1 MKHSP
6 APYQSPTPHQ
16 HLPSAAE
23 LRRIA
28 VSAAHSAG
36 EPLKTAF
43 RSQMDVESK
52 TSAHDLVTVWDRQT
66 ETTLIEHLSLAVPDS
81 RFTGEEGG
89 PHGSGAV
96 EWIIDPID
104 GTSNFAHG
112 FAMFSIS
119 IAAAFDD
126 VVLAG
131 VVYDPINNLTF
142 SADDRAAYLATSDQ
156 DQTAQDETAQPES
169 ALAETVLHTPQNP
182 ATDEDDAEA
191 RLSLL
196 TSFPGPQDLTHFGDE
211 ALQAFG
217 NLVASYATV
226 RRIVSGA
233 LELCHVAAGWTD
245 VVLHTHTSC
254 WDVAAAQLVL
264 RRAGGSYLPYGSRGQ
279 KSWDG
284 TAADDAHL
292 APGYLGLG
300 PGVEAPTAAG
310 VVARFVR
317 PVGAARV

>member
-1 MKHSP
+1 MDHSLS
-6 APYQSPTPHQ
+6 AMPT
-16 HLPSAAE
+16 AAE
-23 LRRIA
+23 LRSIA

-36 EPLKTAF
+36 EPLKSAF
-43 RSQMDVESK
+43 RSQMDVEQK

-66 ETTLIEHLSLAVPDS
+66 EATLVELLNQAVPDS

-89 PHGSGAV
+89 SHGQGKV

-112 FAMFSIS
+112 FAMFSVS
-119 IAAAFDD
+119 VAAAVND

-142 SADDRAAYLATSDQ
+142 SADDDAAYLSTRGGQ
-156 DQTAQDETAQPES
+156 
-169 ALAETVLHTPQNP
+169 ETVLTPASKVGVP
-182 ATDEDDAEA
+182 ESS
-191 RLSLL
+191 LSLL
-196 TSFPGPQDLTHFGDE
+196 TNFPGPWAVERHGEE

-217 NLVASYATV
+217 NLVATFATA

-233 LELCHVAAGWTD
+233 LELCHLAAGWSD
-245 VVLHTHTSC
+245 AVINCRTSP

-264 RRAGGSYLPYGSRGQ
+264 RRAGGSYRPYGVCGER
-279 KSWDG
+279 SWNGVETEDC
-284 TAADDAHL
+284 HL

-317 PVGAARV
+317 CSAGPGGGEAPLASRPAGTGHHA

>member
-1 MKHSP
+1 MSHSP
-6 APYQSPTPHQ
+6 ASAHNISTHYASTAS
-16 HLPSAAE
+16 LPSAAA
-23 LRRIA
+23 LRSMA
-28 VSAAHSAG
+28 VAAAHTAG
-36 EPLKTAF
+36 EPLKAAF
-43 RSQMDVESK
+43 RSQMDVQQKS
-52 TSAHDLVTVWDRQT
+52 SAHDLVTVWDRKT
-66 ETTLIEHLSLAVPDS
+66 EATLIELLSQALPDS

-89 PHGSGAV
+89 CHGTGAV

-119 IAAAFDD
+119 IAAALDD

-142 SADDRAAYLATSDQ
+142 SADDRAAYLATADQ
-156 DQTAQDETAQPES
+156 G
-169 ALAETVLHTPQNP
+169 ETVLNTA
-182 ATDEDDAEA
+182 ATDDDAADYDRAETH
-191 RLSLL
+191 LSLV
-196 TSFPGPQDLTHFGDE
+196 TSFPGPQEVERCGAE

-217 NLVASYATV
+217 ALVAGYATV

-233 LELCHVAAGWTD
+233 LELCYVAAGWTD
-245 VVLHTHTSC
+245 VVLHTDTRP

-264 RRAGGSYLPYGSRGQ
+264 RRAGGRYLPYGTRGR

-284 TAADDAHL
+284 TEAEDAHL

-300 PGVEAPTAAG
+300 PSAEAPTAAG

-317 PVGAARV
+317 PAEAVGF

>member
-1 MKHSP
+1 MSHSP
-6 APYQSPTPHQ
+6 FSAH

-23 LRRIA
+23 LRKMA
-28 VSAAHSAG
+28 VSAAHTAG
-36 EPLKTAF
+36 EPLKAAF
-43 RSQMDVESK
+43 RSQMDVELK
-52 TSAHDLVTVWDRQT
+52 TSAHDLVTAWDRQT
-66 ETTLIEHLSLAVPDS
+66 EATLIELLGQAVPNS

-89 PHGSGAV
+89 SHGTGSL

-119 IAAAFDD
+119 IAAALDD

-131 VVYDPINNLTF
+131 VVYDPINELTF
-142 SADDRAAYLATSDQ
+142 SADDRSAYLATAD
-156 DQTAQDETAQPES
+156 QDETGR
-169 ALAETVLHTPQNP
+169 AETVLHTPRNP
-182 ATDEDDAEA
+182 ATTDDDAAETH
-191 RLSLL
+191 LSLV
-196 TSFPGPQDLTHFGDE
+196 TSFPGPQEVSNFGAGALHAFGD
-211 ALQAFG
+211 
-217 NLVASYATV
+217 LVAGYATV

-245 VVLHTHTSC
+245 AVIHTDTRP

-264 RRAGGSYLPYGSRGQ
+264 RRAGGSYRPYGARGE
-279 KSWDG
+279 KSWNG
-284 TAADDAHL
+284 ADAEDAHL

-300 PGVEAPTAAG
+300 PGIEAPTAAG

-317 PVGAARV
+317 SA

>member
-1 MKHSP
+1 MNHSP
-6 APYQSPTPHQ
+6 APYQSPTPHW

-36 EPLKTAF
+36 EPLKTVF

-52 TSAHDLVTVWDRQT
+52 TSAHDLVTVWDKQT
-66 ETTLIEHLSLAVPDS
+66 ETTLIELLSQAVPDS

-89 PHGSGAV
+89 SHGSGAV

-119 IAAAFDD
+119 IAAAVDD

-156 DQTAQDETAQPES
+156 DQTAQPESAQPE
-169 ALAETVLHTPQNP
+169 TVLRTPLNP
-182 ATDEDDAEA
+182 ATDDDAEA

-196 TSFPGPQDLTHFGDE
+196 TSFPGPEDVKGFGDE

-217 NLVASYATV
+217 DLVASYATV

-279 KSWDG
+279 KSWAG
-284 TAADDAHL
+284 AAADDAHL

-317 PVGAARV
+317 SA